1 MFAPRSI
8 TVFKG
13 ISRLAY
19 STLRISRLQAWA
31 LVALLTAFAAVGD
44 LVSGKDIWFGPVY
57 LFVLCVATWLLGWAV
72 GHGVGIF
79 CMILTFII
87 NGASLYPYATSAFSL
102 DLVMRFVA
110 MSIILSA
117 IAAVRG
123 AYMREWWLARIDSMT
138 GALNRQA
145 FFEFGELMCDV
156 GSWRVMLFA
165 DLDGFKAIN
174 DGEGH
179 AVGDQCLKDFARSIR
194 ASIRKADIFAR
205 MGGDE
210 FVIFMSV
217 KGKATGPAVAERL
230 HRVMN
235 SVPSPAQRDLR
246 SSVGALIIPPGRAS
260 LDDLV
265 RQADDLMYSAK
276 AIGAGLRIGDA
287 HTTASTTSKARAR
300 AAPRPTILF
309 DAPTPSFTYE
319 RRASPLP

>member
-1 MFAPRSI
+1 MLAPRSI
-8 TVFKG
+8 NVFKG

-19 STLRISRLQAWA
+19 ATLRISRLQAWA
-31 LVALLTAFAAVGD
+31 LVALLTAFAAIGD
-44 LVSGKDIWFGPVY
+44 LVTGKDIWFGPIY
-57 LFVLCVATWLLGWAV
+57 LFVLCVATWLLGWGV

-102 DLVMRFVA
+102 DLLMRFVA

-145 FFEFGELMCDV
+145 FFEFGELMCDA

-217 KGKATGPAVAERL
+217 KDKTAGPAVAERL

-235 SVPSPAQRDLR
+235 AVPSPAQRDLR
-246 SSVGALIIPPGRAS
+246 SSVGALIVPPGKAS

-276 AIGAGLRIGDA
+276 SIGAGLRIGDA
-287 HTTASTTSKARAR
+287 DTTASTTSKARAR
-300 AAPRPTILF
+300 ATPRPTILF
-309 DAPTPSFTYE
+309 DAPTPNFAYE
-319 RRASPLP
+319 RRASLP